1 METNMLHKV
10 SSITKKLVVGL
21 LGAFLL
27 LFLLFHMCANLLILR
42 ADDGTAY
49 SAFCH
54 FMGTNIFVK
63 IFEMILLAVLV
74 LHICL
79 TLILWGQNRRAR
91 GTERYHQPSKT
102 KTATG
107 SKMMALTG
115 VLIFAFLVMHFFNF
129 WLIKVDVVKGSY
141 MVKTEAVQTEEVM
154 GLQGASQQYQTTPEE
169 FLAMYEQQVQASTG
183 QMDSATT
190 EMVYENLAKL
200 KKAAPAAEFM
210 TRVMDANQDDAVVSK
225 DGKWIKKINKE
236 DKETLEAALDCE
248 VEPDFYYQAR
258 SLFKNPLYCI
268 MYLLTF
274 AILWIHLRHAF
285 ESVFQTWG
293 LENYKYY
300 PIIKFCAILYAWV
313 VCLGFAL
320 IPVCVW
326 LFI

>member
-1 METNMLHKV
+1 METNKLQKV
-10 SSITKKLVVGL
+10 SSITKKMLVGL

-63 IFEMILLAVLV
+63 IFEGVLLAVLV

-79 TLILWGQNRRAR
+79 TLYLWLQNRRAR

-115 VLIFAFLVMHFFNF
+115 ILIFAFLVMHFFNF
-129 WLIKVDVVKGSY
+129 WLIKMDVVKGTY
-141 MVKTEAVQTEEVM
+141 MVKSEAMQSEEIM
-154 GLQGASQQYQTTPEE
+154 SLQNASQQYQMTPDE
-169 FLAMYEQQVQASTG
+169 FIAMYEQQVQANAG
-183 QMDSATT
+183 QLDSATAA
-190 EMVYENLAKL
+190 MVNENLAKL

-210 TRVMDANQDDAVVSK
+210 TRVVDADLDDATVSK

-236 DKETLEAALDCE
+236 DKKMLEEALDCE

-258 SLFKNPLYCI
+258 ALFKNALYCI
-268 MYLLTF
+268 VYLLAF
-274 AILWIHLRHAF
+274 AFLWIHLRHAF
-285 ESVFQTWG
+285 ESVFQSWG

-313 VCLGFAL
+313 ICLGFAL
-320 IPVCVW
+320 IPVYVW